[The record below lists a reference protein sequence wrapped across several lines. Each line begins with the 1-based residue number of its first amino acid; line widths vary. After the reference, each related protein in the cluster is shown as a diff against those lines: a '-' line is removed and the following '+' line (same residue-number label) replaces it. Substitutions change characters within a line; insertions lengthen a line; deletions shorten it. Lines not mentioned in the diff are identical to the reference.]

1 MEWYYDLYLGE
12 KIAKKKNKIIYKIND
27 SKLSPSTFVIVL
39 PRNNRDVLET
49 FPFEVLKQ
57 KYYKRQDFF
66 IVGLAKGKDEANQLM
81 LDIITECYRET
92 DTVNVRDFI
101 LDREAKKN
109 DIKIIKYR

>member
-12 KIAKKKNKIIYKIND
+12 KIAKKKNKLIYKINEG
-27 SKLSPSTFVIVL
+27 KLSPTTFVIVL
-39 PRNNRDVLET
+39 PRNNRDILET

-66 IVGLAKGKDEANQLM
+66 IVGLAKGREEANELM
-81 LDIITECYRET
+81 CRIIVDCFRQT

-101 LDREAKKN
+101 LDREAKKD

>member
-27 SKLSPSTFVIVL
+27 GKLSPSTFVIVL
-39 PRNNRDVLET
+39 PRNNRDVLEA

-66 IVGLAKGKDEANQLM
+66 IIGIAKGREEANQLM
-81 LDIITECYRET
+81 LDIIQECYRET

-109 DIKIIKYR
+109 DIKIVKYR

>member
-27 SKLSPSTFVIVL
+27 GKLSPSTFVVVL
-39 PRNNRDVLET
+39 PRNNRDILET

-66 IVGLAKGKDEANQLM
+66 IVGIAKGKEEANKLM
-81 LDIITECYRET
+81 FEIIKDCYQET
-92 DTVNVRDFI
+92 DTVNVRNFI